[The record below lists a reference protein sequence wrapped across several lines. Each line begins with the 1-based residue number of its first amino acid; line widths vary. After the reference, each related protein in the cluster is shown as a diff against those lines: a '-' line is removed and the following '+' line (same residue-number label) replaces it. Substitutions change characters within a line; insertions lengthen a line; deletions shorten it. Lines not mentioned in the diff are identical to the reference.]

1 MMRNKSIFK
10 FFLILFLTALSSAS
24 MNAQDFRVGSFNLR
38 YDNPGDS
45 LDNWKYRKNHVA
57 KLIKFHD
64 FEIFGSQEGLK
75 HQLEDLS
82 ARLPGYGYV
91 GVGRDDGKEAGE
103 YAAIFYKTE
112 KFELLESG
120 NFWLSEDT
128 TKPNKGWD
136 AVLPRICSWGK
147 FKERNSG
154 FEFYFYNTH
163 FDHVGEKAR
172 QESAKLILK
181 KINEKGGNTPVLL
194 TGDFNVDQHSES
206 YKLLNLSKKLKD
218 SYHLAKLNYGASGTT
233 NGFKVNSTTNSRID
247 HIFVSEDFN
256 VTKHGILND
265 IYRTEEEDLKK
276 IAGSGNFPKE
286 ISFYQS
292 QARYPSDHFPV
303 LVILNKN

>member
-1 MMRNKSIFK
+1 MS
-10 FFLILFLTALSSAS
+10 
-24 MNAQDFRVGSFNLR
+24 AQDLRVGSFNLR
-38 YDNPGDS
+38 YDNPADS
-45 LDNWKYRKNHVA
+45 LDNWKYRKNQVT

-82 ARLPGYGYV
+82 AKLPSYKFL

-136 AVLPRICSWGK
+136 AVLPRICTWGK
-147 FKERNSG
+147 FKEKNSG

-172 QESAKLILK
+172 EESAKLILK
-181 KINEKGGNTPVLL
+181 KIKEKGEDVPVLL
-194 TGDFNVDQHSES
+194 SGDFNVDQYNKS
-206 YKLLNLSKKLKD
+206 YKLLNSSKELKD
-218 SYHLAKLNYGASGTT
+218 SYHLAELNYGASGTT
-233 NGFKVNSTTNSRID
+233 NGFKVNSMTDSRID
-247 HIFVSEDFN
+247 HVFVSEDFK

-265 IYRTEEEDLKK
+265 TYRTEEEDLKK

-286 ISFYQS
+286 VSFYQS

-303 LVILNKN
+303 LVILKIKKNN